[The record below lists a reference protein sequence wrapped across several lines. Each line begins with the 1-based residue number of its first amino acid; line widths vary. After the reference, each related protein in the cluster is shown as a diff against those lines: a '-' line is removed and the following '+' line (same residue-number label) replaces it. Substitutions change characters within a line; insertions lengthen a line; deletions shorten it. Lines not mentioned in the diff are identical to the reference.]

1 MTTPC
6 VSETPQSPS
15 HARALRSARASRFLV
30 ELELVDLALLLSAI
44 PLSFTTSVCVWNAAR
59 AARMAAAGELMPQLQ
74 EHLALLGRQ
83 AVEEEELGP
92 ARTRGRRVASWRA
105 CRRAREQSEHI

>member
-1 MTTPC
+1 
-6 VSETPQSPS
+6 
-15 HARALRSARASRFLV
+15 
-30 ELELVDLALLLSAI
+30 
-44 PLSFTTSVCVWNAAR
+44 
-59 AARMAAAGELMPQLQ
+59 MAAAGELMLQLQ

>member
-30 ELELVDLALLLSAI
+30 ELELVDLALLLSD
-44 PLSFTTSVCVWNAAR
+44 PLELHDIGVRLERGEGGAHGGGRRVDASASGTSRAAR
-59 AARMAAAGELMPQLQ
+59 AT
-74 EHLALLGRQ
+74 GR
-83 AVEEEELGP
+83 
-92 ARTRGRRVASWRA
+92 
-105 CRRAREQSEHI
+105 